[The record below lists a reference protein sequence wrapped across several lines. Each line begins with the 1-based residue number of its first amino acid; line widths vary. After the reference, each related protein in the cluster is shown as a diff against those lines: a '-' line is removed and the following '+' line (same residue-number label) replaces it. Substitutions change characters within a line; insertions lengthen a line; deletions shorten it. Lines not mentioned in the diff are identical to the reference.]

1 MKSAYTK
8 AYEEHILLKLV
19 NSTVQDVCM
28 KEDLCYEAI
37 MGMIDRHIQGKVD
50 WNQFVCLDV

>member
-1 MKSAYTK
+1 
-8 AYEEHILLKLV
+8 V

-28 KEDLCYEAI
+28 KEDLGYEAI